1 MISLVLSQEEEAV
14 SPVKS
19 VLASFGTQV
28 SSDDDRWPQQKSGIH
43 FSACFKILCKDCRE
57 TERKNCV
64 KLYLLDS
71 AISDRRRCKVVNP
84 IRRWKGKVY
93 VMADHRIN
101 WTTRSPLISPVR
113 VLPIL
118 KPLQIQRN
126 GTLRKTRPP
135 KGLVKVM
142 DHTDLQPCRRIYSGR
157 SPKLNHETHLS
168 LQEVSCKGEVTKRSL
183 RTAEKLLKP
192 TRIEEVPFRCWKER
206 FKNKCLNPI
215 IFRRQDRRT
224 LNARYRRRMDRRLIL
239 CIAGS
244 SLLLLALGISKLL
257 LWNQF

>member
-1 MISLVLSQEEEAV
+1 MGHSAKRGHQRAWW
-14 SPVKS
+14 KS
-19 VLASFGTQV
+19 WTIRTYNPAGE
-28 SSDDDRWPQQKSGIH
+28 PPI
-43 FSACFKILCKDCRE
+43 
-57 TERKNCV
+57 
-64 KLYLLDS
+64 YL
-71 AISDRRRCKVVNP
+71 
-84 IRRWKGKVY
+84 
-93 VMADHRIN
+93 
-101 WTTRSPLISPVR
+101 
-113 VLPIL
+113 
-118 KPLQIQRN
+118 
-126 GTLRKTRPP
+126 
-135 KGLVKVM
+135 
-142 DHTDLQPCRRIYSGR
+142 GR

-244 SLLLLALGISKLL
+244 SLLLLALGICSEINFLIKQLFPTKNWILKKVLGKLV
-257 LWNQF
+257 

>member
-1 MISLVLSQEEEAV
+1 MISLILSQEEEAV

-28 SSDDDRWPQQKSGIH
+28 SSDDDRWPQQKSVIH
-43 FSACFKILCKDCRE
+43 ISACFKRFCKDCRE

-101 WTTRSPLISPVR
+101 WAFWSPLISPVR
-113 VLPIL
+113 VLPNL
-118 KPLQIQRN
+118 CKYREMGTSAKRAQQRAW
-126 GTLRKTRPP
+126 TRTR
-135 KGLVKVM
+135 LVKVL
-142 DHTDLQPCRRIYSGR
+142 DHTDLHPCSGR
-157 SPKLNHETHLS
+157 TPRLNHETHLS